1 MIHRIFTCGA
11 LVLATILAIAS
22 RVDASTIAQVEATA
36 NGTAGQTLDQG
47 PIITAVLSTP
57 NPTNGV
63 TLTRWIFLV
72 DDGTGSMDIFNA
84 ASSAVFSGY
93 TPTVGDKLTL
103 TGTNSP
109 FNGIPE
115 MASLTALTKISSG
128 NPVSSPLVETIP
140 VLTAYSTPPAT
151 GPFFC
156 RTPSHN

>member
-1 MIHRIFTCGA
+1 M
-11 LVLATILAIAS
+11 
-22 RVDASTIAQVEATA
+22 DASTIAQVQLTA
-36 NGTAGQTLDQG
+36 SGTTGQTLDQNA
-47 PIITAVLSTP
+47 IISAVLSTP

-93 TPTVGDKLTL
+93 TPTVGDKITL

-115 MASLTALTKISSG
+115 LATLTALTKVSSG
-128 NPVSSPLVETIP
+128 NPVPSS
-140 VLTAYSTPPAT
+140 A
-151 GPFFC
+151 C
-156 RTPSHN
+156 